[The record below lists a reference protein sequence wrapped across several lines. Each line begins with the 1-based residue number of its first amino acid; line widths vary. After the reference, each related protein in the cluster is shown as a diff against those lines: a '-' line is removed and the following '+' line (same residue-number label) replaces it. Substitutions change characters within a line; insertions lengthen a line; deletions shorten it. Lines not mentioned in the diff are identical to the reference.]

1 MPIPDFLTTNGA
13 SPTRV
18 MCLGDSI
25 TEGYDLATYFGLPKT
40 DAWRYRFWYRV
51 RRAGLA
57 VQMVGPHDSGSSYAA
72 WSGQHAGLGGTTL
85 AVMNSSVAAWIASH
99 TPDVIIL
106 IGGVNDLVSVDVAT
120 TVARLETLL
129 DTIAGTPTAPHVI
142 LSTTPINSS
151 DSADCVAYNAAIP
164 AVATAKGA
172 TFVDAGSQIV
182 AGSGLIADNVH
193 PNPRGNEAMAT
204 SLAAA
209 YITWATT

>member
-1 MPIPDFLTTNGA
+1 MPIPDFLLTNGT

-25 TEGYDLATYFGLPKT
+25 TEGYDLTSTVLPKT

-57 VQMVGPHDSGSSYAA
+57 VQMVGPYDSGSSYAA
-72 WSGQHAGLGGTTL
+72 WTGHHAGVGGTTL
-85 AVMNSSVAAWIASH
+85 ATMNSNVAAWIASH

-106 IGGVNDLVSVDVAT
+106 IGGVNDLVSVNVAT
-120 TVARLETLL
+120 TKGRLETLL
-129 DTIAGTPTAPHVI
+129 DTINATPTSPHVI
-142 LSTTPINSS
+142 VSTTPINSS
-151 DSADCVAYNAAIP
+151 DSADCIAYNAEISG
-164 AVATAKGA
+164 VASAKGA

-204 SLAAA
+204 SLSAA
-209 YITWATT
+209 YIAWAP